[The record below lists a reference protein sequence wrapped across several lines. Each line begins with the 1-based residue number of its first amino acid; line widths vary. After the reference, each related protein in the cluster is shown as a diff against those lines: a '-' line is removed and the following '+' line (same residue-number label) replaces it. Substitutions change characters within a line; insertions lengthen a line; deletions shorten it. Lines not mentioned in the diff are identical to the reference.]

1 MSQKI
6 VVQGTKEVLNS
17 TASLAAAGS
26 TSASFYSEGY
36 ARLRG
41 MVVSNASLIA
51 GSGITIRQALSQAA
65 ATSGSWDY
73 VTTSNLTA
81 CSGSGF
87 DVTIYGSV
95 VQVFHKTDGAASI
108 FRSRWYLL
116 PL

>member
-6 VVQGTKEVLNS
+6 AVQSTKEVFNS

-26 TSASFYSEGY
+26 TSGSFYSEGY
-36 ARLRG
+36 ARIRG
-41 MVVSNASLIA
+41 LIVSNASLVA
-51 GSGITIRQALSQAA
+51 GSGISIRQAISQAA
-65 ATSGSWDY
+65 ATSGCWDY

-81 CSGSGF
+81 CSGSAF

-95 VQVFHKTDGAASI
+95 VQVFHKTDSAASI